1 MVFDFSTSKNSK
13 AMKNHL
19 FTVIKLKNEANEQ
32 KRVLLN
38 ELALSGSLLVSREDI
53 LRLVVQVNE
62 IADYSEGAAFRI
74 NHITDKKLKVNEEV
88 KSHLFNMAKNV
99 LKTVTTLRE
108 TLLSLSYSRT
118 RAIEMAKNVEA
129 AEYAVDELYRETEM
143 KIIDSKMNIRTIMLL
158 RDTAQFLEDIADKA
172 EDAIDSTRILALGI

>member
-1 MVFDFSTSKNSK
+1 MVYDLSISKNST

-19 FTVIKLKNEANEQ
+19 FNIIKLKNEANEQ

-38 ELALSGSLLVSREDI
+38 ELALSGALLVSREDI

-62 IADYSEGAAFRI
+62 IPDYSEGAAFRI
-74 NHITDKKLKVNEEV
+74 NHITSKKLKVNEEV

-99 LKTVTTLRE
+99 FKTVTTLRE
-108 TLLSLSYSRT
+108 TMLSLSYNRT
-118 RAIEMAKNVEA
+118 RAIEMAQNVEA

-143 KIIDSKMNIRTIMLL
+143 KIIDSKMDIRTIMLL

-172 EDAIDSTRILALGI
+172 EDASDSTRILAFGI